1 MASAQS
7 SVQNSQTRTVQHNH
21 VVIQYQQ
28 PPDLAIV
35 NHVLEILVAIARNY
49 AQKNI
54 VQIPYI
60 QDYLDQIV
68 PFLQTLY
75 SESAQWVLQQGVP
88 PPTSNTIY
96 SPPACSDLQQ
106 LLNELSS
113 AQTTSLKVMTPL
125 NSNTNSKQ
133 TVQQPL
139 MTSQVDREIKIETN
153 NIYSVNKVLLQQI
166 LETVGQITSKTLNKN
181 PQQIRKLEPLVL
193 ELYRQLTHFLF
204 NLEAEENRRT
214 RQISISPDVH
224 LLVTKTWNHIWETLK
239 KKEIIVS
246 DT

>member
-1 MASAQS
+1 M
-7 SVQNSQTRTVQHNH
+7 
-21 VVIQYQQ
+21 
-28 PPDLAIV
+28 
-35 NHVLEILVAIARNY
+35 NHVLEVLVAIVEGY
-49 AQKNI
+49 AQGNI
-54 VQIPYI
+54 VQMPCV
-60 QDYLDQIV
+60 QDCLDQIV

-88 PPTSNTIY
+88 PPISNTIY

-125 NSNTNSKQ
+125 NPNTNIEQ
-133 TVQQPL
+133 TVQPL
-139 MTSQVDREIKIETN
+139 MTNQVDREIKIETS

-181 PQQIRKLEPLVL
+181 PQQVRKLEPLVL
-193 ELYRQLTHFLF
+193 ELYRQLTCFLF

-214 RQISISPDVH
+214 GQISISPDVW
-224 LLVTKTWNHIWETLK
+224 LLVTKVWNHIWEDSGR
-239 KKEIIVS
+239 KEVIVL

>member
-1 MASAQS
+1 MASAQN
-7 SVQNSQTRTVQHNH
+7 SVQNPQTRTVQHNH
-21 VVIQYQQ
+21 VIIQYQQ
-28 PPDLAIV
+28 PPDPAIV
-35 NHVLEILVAIARNY
+35 NHVLEMLVAIARSY

-75 SESAQWVLQQGVP
+75 SESAQQVLQQGVP
-88 PPTSNTIY
+88 PPPSNTIY

-125 NSNTNSKQ
+125 NSNTNIEQ
-133 TVQQPL
+133 TVQPL
-139 MTSQVDREIKIETN
+139 VTSQVDREIKIETS

-166 LETVGQITSKTLNKN
+166 LETVGQITSKTLHKN
-181 PQQIRKLEPLVL
+181 PQQIKKLEPLVL
-193 ELYRQLTHFLF
+193 ELYRQLTRFLF

-214 RQISISPDVH
+214 GQISISPDVR
-224 LLVTKTWNHIWETLK
+224 LLVTKTWNHIWEVLEK
-239 KKEIIVS
+239 K
-246 DT
+246 

>member
-1 MASAQS
+1 MA
-7 SVQNSQTRTVQHNH
+7 SVQNSVQSFQTRTVQHNH
-21 VVIQYQQ
+21 VIIQYQQ
-28 PPDLAIV
+28 PLDPAIV
-35 NHVLEILVAIARNY
+35 NHVLEILVAVARSY
-49 AQKNI
+49 AQKNV
-54 VQIPYI
+54 VQIPYV

-75 SESAQWVLQQGVP
+75 SESAQRVLQQGVP

-113 AQTTSLKVMTPL
+113 AQSTSLKVMTPF
-125 NSNTNSKQ
+125 NPNTNIEQ
-133 TVQQPL
+133 TVQPL
-139 MTSQVDREIKIETN
+139 MTNQVDREIKIETS

-166 LETVGQITSKTLNKN
+166 LETVGWITSKTLNKN

-204 NLEAEENRRT
+204 NLEAKETEELDKF
-214 RQISISPDVH
+214 QSLQMFIY
-224 LLVTKTWNHIWETLK
+224 
-239 KKEIIVS
+239 
-246 DT
+246 